1 MKQKEERST
10 SINVNGIKFHI
21 LLHQAAN
28 ALVLNSM
35 MKLNYFGSFLG
46 DKNNNCIQSQ
56 FDICQQCKHENRIFS
71 FKILYNIVLITII
84 VYKY

>member
-28 ALVLNSM
+28 ALVLNYM

-46 DKNNNCIQSQ
+46 DKNI
-56 FDICQQCKHENRIFS
+56 
-71 FKILYNIVLITII
+71 II
-84 VYKY
+84 VYKVNLIYVNNANKKIVFLV